1 MAQGLTAGTYSLT
14 IVDDNGCSL
23 SRTTNITCDAT
34 YVSYQTYVMG
44 SELFNIQSQ
53 TKYGLLQMLND
64 GYDDLTSGNTSCSL
78 ISADYTV
85 KVSVNPLGLTTSQS
99 FYTATSLIDA
109 PSDNLY
115 YDTVVDLLNT
125 IPGIGVITVDSANN
139 QITIQT
145 STDSSTLDGQEIII
159 ELIIVYDIICLS

>member
-1 MAQGLTAGTYSLT
+1 
-14 IVDDNGCSL
+14 
-23 SRTTNITCDAT
+23 
-34 YVSYQTYVMG
+34 
-44 SELFNIQSQ
+44 
-53 TKYGLLQMLND
+53 MLND
-64 GYDDLTSGNTSCSL
+64 GYDDLTSGNTSCNL

-125 IPGIGVITVDSANN
+125 IPGIGIITVDSANN

-145 STDSSTLDGQEIII
+145 STDSSTLDGQEIIV
-159 ELIIVYDIICLS
+159 ELIIVYDIICLSWIK